1 MNNATTSLIN
11 RLDNPTAFLEASSR
25 LLMQSPMLGIN
36 TPGDA
41 FVLAWLC
48 LSEGISPLEFSKRYH
63 LIGGKLTMRADY
75 MHAAFRIAGG
85 RIHWVNTGEDGI
97 EAVGDFYADKDA
109 EPVRVAFN
117 IEDARKLL
125 GRNAKHN
132 CDAIDAPGSGWTK
145 DRGAML
151 RARVISKGIRM
162 VAPEVIA
169 GVYTP
174 DELETIGPAAPESPA
189 IPPRVVEPAVIA
201 AASRPPLPRGD
212 DAIAYII
219 DRAKAAPAAAPP
231 APSPPPLPK
240 PVETITYVM
249 APEPQAAPAP
259 APAPTPEPTPAPAE
273 ATSPEDD
280 GHLPT
285 TNELLQELVA
295 LGTMLPNADRTGTI
309 SKAELAASF
318 CKAANVKKPADA
330 TREQVRKAIAIA
342 RNALGKT

>member
-1 MNNATTSLIN
+1 MSPVFLFHSFVLESLNMTAPTTSLIN
-11 RLDNPTAFLEASSR
+11 RLDNPTQFLEASSR

-41 FVLAWLC
+41 FVLAWHC

-75 MHAAFRIAGG
+75 MHAAFRNAGG
-85 RIHWVNTGEDGI
+85 RIKWVNTGEDGI
-97 EAVGDFYADKDA
+97 EAVGEFYADEDA
-109 EPVRVAFN
+109 EPVRVSFN

-125 GRNAKHN
+125 GKNAKHN

-174 DELETIGPAAPESPA
+174 DELETIAPATP
-189 IPPRVVEPAVIA
+189 EPATVVA
-201 AASRPPLPRGD
+201 RVLES
-212 DAIAYII
+212 
-219 DRAKAAPAAAPP
+219 
-231 APSPPPLPK
+231 PK
-240 PVETITYVM
+240 PVESLTYVI
-249 APEPQAAPAP
+249 APEAQATTAPAQT
-259 APAPTPEPTPAPAE
+259 AAPEPTPAPT
-273 ATSPEDD
+273 ATPASDDNSPVSN
-280 GHLPT
+280 T
-285 TNELLQELVA
+285 LLQELVA
-295 LGTMLPNADRTGTI
+295 LGTKLPNADRTGTLTV
-309 SKAELAASF
+309 KEVGEKLCAA
-318 CKAANVKKPADA
+318 AGVAKPADA
-330 TREQVRKAIAIA
+330 TTGQVRTLIERI

>member
-41 FVLAWLC
+41 FVLAWHC
-48 LSEGISPLEFSKRYH
+48 LAEGISPLEFSKRYH

-97 EAVGDFYADKDA
+97 EAVGEFYADEDA
-109 EPVRVAFN
+109 EPVRVSFS

-125 GRNAKHN
+125 GKNAKHN

-174 DELETIGPAAPESPA
+174 DELETIAPAAPESPA
-189 IPPRVVEPAVIA
+189 YSPRVVEAQAPRALESPAPVVIA
-201 AASRPPLPRGD
+201 ET
-212 DAIAYII
+212 
-219 DRAKAAPAAAPP
+219 APQP
-231 APSPPPLPK
+231 
-240 PVETITYVM
+240 T
-249 APEPQAAPAP
+249 
-259 APAPTPEPTPAPAE
+259 PAPTPEPTPAPAIAE
-273 ATSPEDD
+273 APASDD
-280 GHLPT
+280 NAPVS
-285 TNELLQELVA
+285 NALLQELVA
-295 LGTMLPNADRTGTI
+295 LGTKLPNADRTGTLTV
-309 SKAELAASF
+309 KEVGEKLCAA
-318 CKAANVKKPADA
+318 AGVAKPADA
-330 TREQVRKAIAIA
+330 TIGQVRTLIERI

>member
-41 FVLAWLC
+41 FVLAWHC
-48 LSEGISPLEFSKRYH
+48 LAEGISPLEFSKRYH

-75 MHAAFRIAGG
+75 MHAAFRNAGG
-85 RIHWVNTGEDGI
+85 RIEWLNTGEDGI
-97 EAVGDFYADKDA
+97 EAVGNFYAEDEDK
-109 EPVRVAFN
+109 PVRVAFN

-125 GRNAKHN
+125 GKNAKHN

-174 DELETIGPAAPESPA
+174 DELEAIAPAAPESPA
-189 IPPRVVEPAVIA
+189 YPPRVVETPAPRALEAPAPVVIA
-201 AASRPPLPRGD
+201 
-212 DAIAYII
+212 
-219 DRAKAAPAAAPP
+219 
-231 APSPPPLPK
+231 
-240 PVETITYVM
+240 ETT
-249 APEPQAAPAP
+249 PQPTPAP
-259 APAPTPEPTPAPAE
+259 APAPTPAPPEPAATTDDNAPVSNA
-273 ATSPEDD
+273 
-280 GHLPT
+280 
-285 TNELLQELVA
+285 LLQELVA
-295 LGTMLPNADRTGTI
+295 LGTKLPNADRTGTLTV
-309 SKAELAASF
+309 KEVGEKLCAAAGVS
-318 CKAANVKKPADA
+318 KPADA
-330 TREQVRKAIAIA
+330 TAGQVRTLIERI

>member
-1 MNNATTSLIN
+1 MNLPITSLIN

-41 FVLAWLC
+41 FVLAWHC
-48 LSEGISPLEFSKRYH
+48 LAEGISPLEFSKRYH

-75 MHAAFRIAGG
+75 MHAAFRNAGG
-85 RIHWVNTGEDGI
+85 RIEWLNTGEDGI
-97 EAVGDFYADKDA
+97 EAVGNFYAEDEDK
-109 EPVRVAFN
+109 PVRVSFS

-125 GRNAKHN
+125 GKNAKHN

-174 DELETIGPAAPESPA
+174 DELETIAPAAPESPA
-189 IPPRVVEPAVIA
+189 YPPRVVEAPAPRALESPAPVVIA
-201 AASRPPLPRGD
+201 
-212 DAIAYII
+212 
-219 DRAKAAPAAAPP
+219 
-231 APSPPPLPK
+231 
-240 PVETITYVM
+240 ET
-249 APEPQAAPAP
+249 APAP
-259 APAPTPEPTPAPAE
+259 APAPTPEPTSAPAE
-273 ATSPEDD
+273 ASASDDNSPVS
-280 GHLPT
+280 
-285 TNELLQELVA
+285 NALLQELVA
-295 LGTMLPNADRTGTI
+295 LGTKLPNADRTGTL
-309 SKAELAASF
+309 SVKEVGEKLCAA
-318 CKAANVKKPADA
+318 AGVAKPAEA
-330 TREQVRKAIAIA
+330 TMGQVRTLIERI

>member
-11 RLDNPTAFLEASSR
+11 RLDNPTAFLVESGRILQSS
-25 LLMQSPMLGIN
+25 QMLGVHN
-36 TPGDA
+36 PGDA
-41 FVLAWLC
+41 FVLAWHC

-75 MHAAFRIAGG
+75 MHAAFRNAGG
-85 RIHWVNTGEDGI
+85 RIHWVNTGEDGL
-97 EAVGDFYADKDA
+97 EAVGEFYADADA
-109 EPVRVAFN
+109 EPVRVAFT

-125 GRNAKHN
+125 GKNAKHN

-174 DELETIGPAAPESPA
+174 DELETI
-189 IPPRVVEPAVIA
+189 
-201 AASRPPLPRGD
+201 
-212 DAIAYII
+212 
-219 DRAKAAPAAAPP
+219 APATPEPP
-231 APSPPPLPK
+231 VVVARVLESPK
-240 PVETITYVM
+240 PVESLTYVM
-249 APEPQAAPAP
+249 APKPQATPAAAPAL
-259 APAPTPEPTPAPAE
+259 APAPQPEPTPPPAPAE
-273 ATSPEDD
+273 AASPEDD

-285 TNELLQELVA
+285 TNALLQELVA

>member
-1 MNNATTSLIN
+1 MNTPTTSLIN
-11 RLDNPTAFLEASSR
+11 RLDNPTAFLVESGKILQSS
-25 LLMQSPMLGIN
+25 QMLGVHN
-36 TPGDA
+36 PGDA
-41 FVLAWLC
+41 FVLAWHC
-48 LSEGISPLEFSKRYH
+48 LAEGISPLEFSKRYH

-85 RIHWVNTGEDGI
+85 RIHWVNTGEDGM
-97 EAVGDFYADKDA
+97 EAVGEFYADEDA
-109 EPVRVAFN
+109 EPVRVSFN

-125 GRNAKHN
+125 GKNTKHN

-174 DELETIGPAAPESPA
+174 DELETIAPAAPESPA

-201 AASRPPLPRGD
+201 AT
-212 DAIAYII
+212 
-219 DRAKAAPAAAPP
+219 
-231 APSPPPLPK
+231 SPPPLPK

-249 APEPQAAPAP
+249 APEPQPAASAT
-259 APAPTPEPTPAPAE
+259 APAPTSAPAE
-273 ATSPEDD
+273 ATISEDD

-295 LGTMLPNADRTGTI
+295 LGTMLPNADRTRTLT
-309 SKAELAASF
+309 KAELAASF
-318 CKAANVKKPADA
+318 CQAANVKKPADA